1 MRPEQQPECPRT
13 EQLSALIDD
22 ELAREPRE
30 DIANHAAACPLC
42 GAMLREL
49 TEQRSLLHS
58 LAATGAGVD
67 LAPGIERRLARR
79 RGPRQKAVE
88 GAWWRGWRLAPA
100 GLAAASV
107 LATGI
112 YSGALLTAGAGI
124 AARPAAMAAFDPV
137 PPGGICVGVP
147 SCYPRGR

>member
-1 MRPEQQPECPRT
+1 MKSESDCPRT

-22 ELAREPRE
+22 ELAAEPRE
-30 DIANHAAACPLC
+30 AIASHAAVCPLC
-42 GAMLREL
+42 GPLLLEL
-49 TEQRSLLHS
+49 TEQRALMHS
-58 LAATGAGVD
+58 LAGTRPGVD
-67 LAPGIERRLARR
+67 LVPEIDRRLA
-79 RGPRQKAVE
+79 PRPRPRPKPAE
-88 GAWWRGWRLAPA
+88 GSWWRGWRLAPA

-124 AARPAAMAAFDPV
+124 AVARPTAMAAFDPV

-147 SCYPRGR
+147 SCYSRGR